1 MIDTFVKQ
9 LKSND
14 AARRREAIIA
24 LGKSNDRAALQ
35 PLAEVYKNDPE
46 PALRELA
53 LKAGRYLRQQ
63 TQQAPPAAQQV
74 AAAASSSSASSR
86 LKEELA
92 TYEAEDAT
100 KASGIPVQRRHVVT
114 QADIDRSKSYLD
126 EALSHNMNGDNTRA
140 LKALRKALE
149 LNPDIKDDGF
159 FVSVAGAVTGDSG
172 QAAINFILDQAQAK
186 EFLRESKR
194 QQKSV
199 QTAMHLETAEK
210 SRWSGVTLELAV
222 FVLINVL
229 GTLTMFFV
237 FTESISSLSTDSDV
251 ISARQ
256 AGELRSMV
264 ASFSLVTGL
273 IVGLISGVGSAVNLF
288 LQGVAIHFVAT
299 TLFGGKGTIRFMLD
313 KLFGLYNKR
322 LPLLYALLVASV
334 WVTIGAGSPIFTV
347 LIGFIT
353 SLIGL
358 QILFKASS
366 LTSQAYN
373 FSTGSGCLT
382 NIFAFGFLWVI
393 SMVVGYVLSNAL
405 LGSFL
410 SGMSNLP
417 LS

>member
-1 MIDTFVKQ
+1 MIDTYVRQ

-14 AARRREAIIA
+14 AGRRREAIIA
-24 LGKSNDRAALQ
+24 LGKSNDPAALP

-46 PALRELA
+46 PALRDLA
-53 LKAGRYLRQQ
+53 LKAGRYLRQH
-63 TQQAPPAAQQV
+63 TQQEPPVAQEI
-74 AAAASSSSASSR
+74 AAAAPSSASSR

-92 TYEAEDAT
+92 SYEAEDA
-100 KASGIPVQRRHVVT
+100 SGSSSIPLQRRRVVP
-114 QADIDRSKSYLD
+114 QEDIDRSKSYVD
-126 EALSHNMNGDNTRA
+126 EALSHNMNGDNARA

-159 FVSVAGAVTGDSG
+159 FVSVAGAVTGDTG
-172 QAAINFILDQAQAK
+172 QAAINFILDQKQAK
-186 EFLRESKR
+186 EFVKESKR

-210 SRWSGVTLELAV
+210 SRWSGVTLELAM

-229 GTLTMFFV
+229 GTLIMFFV
-237 FTESISSLSTDSDV
+237 FTESISSLSADSDM
-251 ISARQ
+251 ISGRQ
-256 AGELRSMV
+256 ASELRSMV
-264 ASFSLVTGL
+264 ATFSLVTGL
-273 IVGLISGVGSAVNLF
+273 IVGLISAVGSAVNLF

-322 LPLLYALLVASV
+322 LPLLYALIIASV
-334 WVTIGAGSPIFTV
+334 WVTFGAGSPIFSA
-347 LIGFIT
+347 LIGFVT

-382 NIFAFGFLWVI
+382 NILAFGFLGLI
-393 SMVVGYVLSNAL
+393 SMVIGYLLTNVF

-410 SGMSNLP
+410 SSMGNLP

>member
-1 MIDTFVKQ
+1 M
-9 LKSND
+9 
-14 AARRREAIIA
+14 
-24 LGKSNDRAALQ
+24 Q

-63 TQQAPPAAQQV
+63 TQQEPPPVQQV
-74 AAAASSSSASSR
+74 GAAASSSSASSR

-92 TYEAEDAT
+92 SYEAEDTA
-100 KASGIPVQRRHVVT
+100 KASAIPVQRRHVVT

-126 EALSHNMNGDNTRA
+126 EALSHNMNGDNARA

-159 FVSVAGAVTGDSG
+159 FVSVAGAVTGDTG

-186 EFLRESKR
+186 EFLKESKR

-222 FVLINVL
+222 FVLINVF
-229 GTLTMFFV
+229 GTLIMFFV
-237 FTESISSLSTDSDV
+237 FTESISSLSTDSDM

-288 LQGVAIHFVAT
+288 LQGAAIHFVAT

-373 FSTGSGCLT
+373 FSAGSGCLT

-393 SMVVGYVLSNAL
+393 SMVVGYVLSSAF